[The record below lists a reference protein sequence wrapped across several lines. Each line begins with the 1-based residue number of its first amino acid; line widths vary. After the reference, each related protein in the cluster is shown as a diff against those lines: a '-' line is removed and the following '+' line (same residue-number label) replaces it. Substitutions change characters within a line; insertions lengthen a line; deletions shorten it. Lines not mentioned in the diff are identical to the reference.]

1 MLLQIL
7 KTIIMI
13 LITLKYF
20 IAHLEGNG
28 KYLYDKCI
36 KIIEETRIELII
48 LVVIFLVKTKNSV
61 IFATIIFH
69 KKLHQST
76 IINKYSTELKKYRC
90 YYIYDINKNNDKS
103 VKYIKKTI
111 RCELYR

>member
-1 MLLQIL
+1 MLILQIL

-13 LITLKYF
+13 LITLKF
-20 IAHLEGNG
+20 IIAHLEGNG

-76 IINKYSTELKKYRC
+76 ILLINAPNLKYR
-90 YYIYDINKNNDKS
+90 
-103 VKYIKKTI
+103 
-111 RCELYR
+111 